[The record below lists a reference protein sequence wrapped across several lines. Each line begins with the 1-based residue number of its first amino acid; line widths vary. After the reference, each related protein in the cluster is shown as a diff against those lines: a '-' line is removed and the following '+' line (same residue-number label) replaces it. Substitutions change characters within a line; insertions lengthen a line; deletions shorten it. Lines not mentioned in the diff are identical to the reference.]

1 MVAICSGIHCY
12 YSSLAAAASLFLS
25 ISSACARAPTGGS
38 FLRCSISRV
47 SLGSIAMDDAHACEA
62 ATDKGLPSGID
73 ASMVDEYASQSKLL
87 QEFVKIPN
95 IGKAWIFSSKNE
107 NTSRAMVSIG
117 QSDLL
122 ANKKRNFLL
131 NSHISKSAAKSV
143 NFQWSPFP
151 IEMSGVSAI
160 VPSPSGEKLLLVRN
174 AEDDSPTKLEIW
186 GPCQLENEIHI
197 PKYVHGSL
205 YADAWFEGISWNQE
219 ETFIAYVAEEPPQP
233 KPEFNDSGYKKE
245 CSSQKDCKSWK
256 GQGDWEDNWG
266 ETYSK
271 KRIPALFV
279 ANISS
284 GEVRTVKGISRSL
297 SVGQVVWSP
306 SSSYSLVFVAWSDDN
321 GFQETPRKLGIVYC
335 YNRPCALYAA
345 PDPFKEEADKPSTDS
360 KADTTAMVKLTA
372 DVSSAFFPRFSPD
385 GKFLVFISAKSAV
398 DSGAHNATNSMHK
411 VDWPADGKL
420 EGSLS
425 VADVVPIVMSPQDGC
440 FPGIYCSGLLRFP
453 WLSDGRTMVL
463 SSVWGSREVILSVNV
478 ASGEVSRVSPL
489 DSDYSW
495 KVLALDNNN
504 ILAVSSSLIT
514 QPQMYY
520 GSESSQTDKSFQW
533 DWQEI
538 SSPFP
543 KPSDKVS
550 SLLADHKFSLLKIPI
565 SNPSDK
571 LPDGAKLPFEAIFV
585 SCKDSTSS
593 PTVVVL
599 HGGPHS
605 VYPSSYSKS
614 LAFLYAQGYNLLVVN
629 YRGSLG
635 FGEEALQ
642 SLPGNI
648 GSQDV
653 NDVLTALDFVTK
665 RGLIDASRVAVVGGS
680 HGGFLTTHLIGQAP
694 ETFVAAAAR
703 NPVCNLSLMVGTTDI
718 PEWCFLEMYG
728 KEGKNC
734 FTESPSAETLAQFYE
749 KSPISHISK
758 VKTPTLFLLGA
769 KDLRVPVSNG
779 LQYART
785 MKERGLETKIIVFPE
800 DNHGLDKPQADYE
813 SFLNI
818 GVWFKKYMS
827 K

>member
-1 MVAICSGIHCY
+1 M
-12 YSSLAAAASLFLS
+12 AS
-25 ISSACARAPTGGS
+25 
-38 FLRCSISRV
+38 
-47 SLGSIAMDDAHACEA
+47 AHPSQ
-62 ATDKGLPSGID
+62 GLPSGMD
-73 ASMVDEYASQSKLL
+73 PSMVDEYASQSKLL
-87 QEFVKIPN
+87 QEFVKIPS
-95 IGKAWIFSSKNE
+95 IGKAWIFTSKDE
-107 NTSRAMVSIG
+107 NASRAMVSVS

-122 ANKKRNFLL
+122 ANKKRSFLL
-131 NSHISKSAAKSV
+131 NTHISKSSSKSV
-143 NFQWSPFP
+143 SFQWSPFP
-151 IEMSGVSAI
+151 VEMSGVSAV

-174 AEDDSPTKLEIW
+174 AEDDDSPTKLEIW
-186 GPCQLENEIHI
+186 GPCQLENEIHVARS
-197 PKYVHGSL
+197 VHGSL
-205 YADAWFEGISWNQE
+205 YADGWFEGISWNQE
-219 ETFIAYVAEEPPQP
+219 ETLIAYVAEEPPQP

-245 CSSQKDCKSWK
+245 GSSQKDCRSWK
-256 GQGDWEDNWG
+256 GQGDIEDSWG
-266 ETYSK
+266 ETYSN

-284 GEVRTVKGISRSL
+284 GEVRALKGIPRSL
-297 SVGQVVWSP
+297 SAGQVIWAP

-321 GFQETPRKLGIVYC
+321 GFQETPRKLGIKYC

-345 PDPFKEEADKPSTDS
+345 ADPFKEEADKPSTDS
-360 KADTTAMVKLTA
+360 NKGDTAALVKLTA
-372 DVSSAFFPRFSPD
+372 DLSSAFFPRFSPD
-385 GKFLVFISAKSAV
+385 GKYLVFISAKSAV

-411 VDWPADGKL
+411 IDWPTDGKL

-425 VADVVPIVMSPQDGC
+425 VSDVVPTVMSPQDGC
-440 FPGIYCSGLLRFP
+440 FPGMYCSGLLRFP
-453 WLSDGRTMVL
+453 WLSDGRTMIL
-463 SSVWGSREVILSVNV
+463 SSAWGSKEVILSINV
-478 ASGEVSRVSPL
+478 ASGEVSRVSPQ

-495 KVLALDNNN
+495 NVLALDNNN
-504 ILAVSSSLIT
+504 ILAVSSSLVT
-514 QPQMYY
+514 LPQMSY
-520 GSESSQTDKSFQW
+520 GFEDSHTDKPCQW

-550 SLLADHKFSLLKIPI
+550 SLLADHKFSVIKIPV

-585 SCKDSTSS
+585 SGKDSACS
-593 PTVVVL
+593 PTIIVL

-605 VYPSSYSKS
+605 VYPSSYSRS

-653 NDVLTALDFVTK
+653 NDVLTALDFVKK

-680 HGGFLTTHLIGQAP
+680 HGGFLTTHLIGQ
-694 ETFVAAAAR
+694 V
-703 NPVCNLSLMVGTTDI
+703 
-718 PEWCFLEMYG
+718 YG

-734 FTESPSAETLAQFYE
+734 FTESPLADTLTQFYQ

-779 LQYART
+779 LQYARAL
-785 MKERGLETKIIVFPE
+785 KERGVDTKIIVFPE
-800 DNHGLDKPQADYE
+800 DIHGLDKPQSDFE

>member
-1 MVAICSGIHCY
+1 M
-12 YSSLAAAASLFLS
+12 AS
-25 ISSACARAPTGGS
+25 
-38 FLRCSISRV
+38 
-47 SLGSIAMDDAHACEA
+47 AHPSQ
-62 ATDKGLPSGID
+62 GLPSGMD
-73 ASMVDEYASQSKLL
+73 PSMVDEYASQSKLL
-87 QEFVKIPN
+87 QEFVKIPS
-95 IGKAWIFSSKNE
+95 IGKAWIFTSKDE
-107 NTSRAMVSIG
+107 NASRAMVSVS

-122 ANKKRNFLL
+122 ANKKRSFLL
-131 NSHISKSAAKSV
+131 NTHISKSSSKSV
-143 NFQWSPFP
+143 SFQWSPFP
-151 IEMSGVSAI
+151 VEMSGVSAV

-174 AEDDSPTKLEIW
+174 AEDDDSPTKLEIW
-186 GPCQLENEIHI
+186 GPCQLENEIHVARS
-197 PKYVHGSL
+197 VHGSL
-205 YADAWFEGISWNQE
+205 YADGWFEGISWNQE
-219 ETFIAYVAEEPPQP
+219 ETLIAYVAEEPPQP

-245 CSSQKDCKSWK
+245 GSSQKDCRSWK
-256 GQGDWEDNWG
+256 GQGDIEDSWG
-266 ETYSK
+266 ETYSN

-284 GEVRTVKGISRSL
+284 GEVRALKGIPRSL
-297 SVGQVVWSP
+297 SAGQVIWAP

-321 GFQETPRKLGIVYC
+321 GFQETPRKLGIKYC

-345 PDPFKEEADKPSTDS
+345 ADPFKEEADKPSTDS
-360 KADTTAMVKLTA
+360 NKGDTAALVKLTA
-372 DVSSAFFPRFSPD
+372 DLSSAFFPRFSPD
-385 GKFLVFISAKSAV
+385 GKYLVFISAKSAV

-411 VDWPADGKL
+411 IDWPTDGKL

-425 VADVVPIVMSPQDGC
+425 VSDVVPTVMSPQDGC
-440 FPGIYCSGLLRFP
+440 FPGMYCSGLLRFP
-453 WLSDGRTMVL
+453 WLSDGRTMIL
-463 SSVWGSREVILSVNV
+463 SSAWGSKEVILSINV
-478 ASGEVSRVSPL
+478 ASGEVSRVSPQ

-495 KVLALDNNN
+495 NVLALDNNN
-504 ILAVSSSLIT
+504 ILAVSSSLVT
-514 QPQMYY
+514 LPQMSY
-520 GSESSQTDKSFQW
+520 GFEDSHTDKPCQW

-550 SLLADHKFSLLKIPI
+550 SLLADHKFSVIKIPV

-585 SCKDSTSS
+585 SGKDSACS
-593 PTVVVL
+593 PTIIVL

-605 VYPSSYSKS
+605 VYPSSYSRS

-653 NDVLTALDFVTK
+653 NDVLTALDFVKK

-703 NPVCNLSLMVGTTDI
+703 NPVCNLQLMVGTTDI
-718 PEWCFLEMYG
+718 PDWCFLEVYG

-734 FTESPSAETLAQFYE
+734 FTESPLADTLTQFYQ

-779 LQYART
+779 LQYARAL
-785 MKERGLETKIIVFPE
+785 KERGVDTKIIVFPE
-800 DNHGLDKPQADYE
+800 DIHGLDKPQSDFE

>member
-1 MVAICSGIHCY
+1 M
-12 YSSLAAAASLFLS
+12 AS
-25 ISSACARAPTGGS
+25 
-38 FLRCSISRV
+38 
-47 SLGSIAMDDAHACEA
+47 DHASE
-62 ATDKGLPSGID
+62 GLPSGMD
-73 ASMVDEYASQSKLL
+73 PSMLDEYASQSKLL
-87 QEFVKIPN
+87 QEFFKIPS
-95 IGKAWIFSSKNE
+95 IGKAWIFNSKNE

-131 NSHISKSAAKSV
+131 SSHISKSASKSV
-143 NFQWSPFP
+143 SFQWSPFP
-151 IEMSGVSAI
+151 IEMSGVSAV

-174 AEDDSPTKLEIW
+174 SEDDSPTKLEIW

-197 PKYVHGSL
+197 AQSIHGSL
-205 YADAWFEGISWNQE
+205 YTDGWFEGISWNQE
-219 ETFIAYVAEEPPQP
+219 ETLIAYVAEEPPQP
-233 KPEFNDSGYKKE
+233 KPEFNDSGYRKE
-245 CSSQKDCKSWK
+245 GSSQKDCKSWK
-256 GQGDWEDNWG
+256 GQGDWEDDWG

-284 GEVRTVKGISRSL
+284 GEVRVVKGITRSL
-297 SVGQVVWSP
+297 SVGQVIWAP

-321 GFQETPRKLGIVYC
+321 GFQETPRKLGIKHC
-335 YNRPCALYAA
+335 FNRPCALYAA
-345 PDPFKEEADKPSTDS
+345 PDPFKEDADKPSTDS
-360 KADTTAMVKLTA
+360 NKGDTTAIVKLTEEL
-372 DVSSAFFPRFSPD
+372 SSAFLPRFSPD
-385 GKFLVFISAKSAV
+385 GKYLVFISAKCAV
-398 DSGAHNATNSMHK
+398 DSGAHNATNSVHK
-411 VDWPADGKL
+411 IDWPADGKV
-420 EGSLS
+420 EGSFS
-425 VADVVPIVMSPQDGC
+425 VDDVVPIIASPQLGC

-453 WLSDGRTMVL
+453 WLSDGRTMIL
-463 SSVWGSREVILSVNV
+463 SSVWGSKEAVLSVNV
-478 ASGEVSRVSPL
+478 VSGEVSRVSPQ

-495 KVLALDNNN
+495 NVLALDNNN
-504 ILAVSSSLIT
+504 ILAVSSSLVT
-514 QPQMYY
+514 PPQMYY
-520 GSESSQTDKSFQW
+520 GFEASQSDKSCHW

-538 SSPFP
+538 PSPFP

-550 SLLADHKFSLLKIPI
+550 SLLANHKFSVLKIPI
-565 SNPSDK
+565 CNASDK
-571 LPDGAKLPFEAIFV
+571 LPDGAKLPFEAMFV
-585 SCKDSTSS
+585 SCKDSASN
-593 PTVVVL
+593 PTIVVL
-599 HGGPHS
+599 HGGPHT

-614 LAFLYAQGYNLLVVN
+614 LAFLHAQGYNLLVVN

-653 NDVLTALDFVTK
+653 NDVLTALEFVIK
-665 RGLIDASRVAVVGGS
+665 KGLIDASRVAVVGGS

-718 PEWCFLEMYG
+718 PEWCFLEIYG

-734 FTESPSAETLAQFYE
+734 FTESPSADILTQFYQ
-749 KSPISHISK
+749 KSPIAHISK

-785 MKERGLETKIIVFPE
+785 LKERGVETKTIVFPE
-800 DNHGLDKPQADYE
+800 DMHGLDKPRSDYE

-818 GVWFKKYMS
+818 GVWFKKYTS

>member
-1 MVAICSGIHCY
+1 MVAICSGLRS
-12 YSSLAAAASLFLS
+12 YSITAAAHIYLS
-25 ISSACARAPTGGS
+25 ASSACARAPATGS
-38 FLRCSISRV
+38 RRSISKA
-47 SLGSIAMDDAHACEA
+47 SLYSKVMASDHASEA
-62 ATDKGLPSGID
+62 LPSGMD
-73 ASMVDEYASQSKLL
+73 PSMLDEYASQSKLL
-87 QEFVKIPN
+87 QEFFKIPS
-95 IGKAWIFSSKNE
+95 IGKAWIFNSKNE

-131 NSHISKSAAKSV
+131 SSHISKSGSKSV
-143 NFQWSPFP
+143 SFQWSPFP
-151 IEMSGVSAI
+151 IEMSGVSAV

-197 PKYVHGSL
+197 AQSVHGSL
-205 YADAWFEGISWNQE
+205 YTDGWFEGISWNQE
-219 ETFIAYVAEEPPQP
+219 ETLIAYIAEEPPQP
-233 KPEFNDSGYKKE
+233 KPEFNDSGYRKE
-245 CSSQKDCKSWK
+245 GLSQKDCKSWK
-256 GQGDWEDNWG
+256 GQGDWEEDWG

-284 GEVRTVKGISRSL
+284 GEVRVVKGITRSL
-297 SVGQVVWSP
+297 SVGQVIWAP
-306 SSSYSLVFVAWSDDN
+306 SSSDNLVFVAWSDDN
-321 GFQETPRKLGIVYC
+321 CFQERPRKLGIKYC

-345 PDPFKEEADKPSTDS
+345 PDPFKEDADKPSIDS
-360 KADTTAMVKLTA
+360 NKGDATAMVKLTA
-372 DVSSAFFPRFSPD
+372 ELSSAFFPRFSPD
-385 GKFLVFISAKSAV
+385 GKYLVFISAKSAV

-411 VDWPADGKL
+411 IDWPADGKV
-420 EGSLS
+420 EGSFS
-425 VADVVPIVMSPQDGC
+425 VDDVVPIIASPQLGG

-453 WLSDGRTMVL
+453 WLSDGRTMIL
-463 SSVWGSREVILSVNV
+463 SSVWGSKEAVLSVNV
-478 ASGEVSRVSPL
+478 VSGEVSRVSPQ

-495 KVLALDNNN
+495 NVLALDNNN
-504 ILAVSSSLIT
+504 ILAVSSSLVT
-514 QPQMYY
+514 PPQMYY
-520 GSESSQTDKSFQW
+520 GFEASHTDKSCHW

-538 SSPFP
+538 PSPFP

-550 SLLADHKFSLLKIPI
+550 SLLANHKFSVLKIPI
-565 SNPSDK
+565 SNASDK
-571 LPDGAKLPFEAIFV
+571 LPDGAKLPFEAMFV
-585 SCKDSTSS
+585 SCKDSASS
-593 PTVVVL
+593 PTIVVL

-614 LAFLYAQGYNLLVVN
+614 LAFLHAQGYNLLVVN

-653 NDVLTALDFVTK
+653 NDVLTALEFVIK
-665 RGLIDASRVAVVGGS
+665 KGLIDASRVAVVGGS

-718 PEWCFLEMYG
+718 PEWCFLEIYG
-728 KEGKNC
+728 KEAKNC
-734 FTESPSAETLAQFYE
+734 FTESPSADILTQFYQ
-749 KSPISHISK
+749 KSPVSHISK

-779 LQYART
+779 LQFARSL
-785 MKERGLETKIIVFPE
+785 KERGVETKTIVFPE
-800 DNHGLDKPQADYE
+800 DMHGLDKPRSDYE

-818 GVWFKKYMS
+818 GVWFKKYTS

>member
-1 MVAICSGIHCY
+1 M
-12 YSSLAAAASLFLS
+12 AS
-25 ISSACARAPTGGS
+25 
-38 FLRCSISRV
+38 
-47 SLGSIAMDDAHACEA
+47 DHASEA
-62 ATDKGLPSGID
+62 LPSGMD
-73 ASMVDEYASQSKLL
+73 PSMLDEYASQSKLL
-87 QEFVKIPN
+87 QEFFKIPS
-95 IGKAWIFSSKNE
+95 IGKAWIFNSKNE

-131 NSHISKSAAKSV
+131 SSHISKSGSKSV
-143 NFQWSPFP
+143 SFQWSPFP
-151 IEMSGVSAI
+151 IEMSGVSAV

-197 PKYVHGSL
+197 AQSVHGSL
-205 YADAWFEGISWNQE
+205 YTDGWFEGISWNQE
-219 ETFIAYVAEEPPQP
+219 ETLIAYVAEEPPQP
-233 KPEFNDSGYKKE
+233 KPEFNDSGYRKNG
-245 CSSQKDCKSWK
+245 SSQKDCKSWK
-256 GQGDWEDNWG
+256 GQGDWEEDWG

-284 GEVRTVKGISRSL
+284 GEVRVVKGITRSL
-297 SVGQVVWSP
+297 SVGQVIWAP
-306 SSSYSLVFVAWSDDN
+306 SSSYNLVFVAWSDDN
-321 GFQETPRKLGIVYC
+321 CFQERPRKLGIKYC

-345 PDPFKEEADKPSTDS
+345 PDPFKEDADKPSIDS
-360 KADTTAMVKLTA
+360 NKGDATAMVKLTA
-372 DVSSAFFPRFSPD
+372 ELSSAFFPRFSPD
-385 GKFLVFISAKSAV
+385 GKYLVFISAKSAV

-411 VDWPADGKL
+411 IDWPADGKV
-420 EGSLS
+420 EGSFS
-425 VADVVPIVMSPQDGC
+425 VDDVVPVIASPQLGG

-453 WLSDGRTMVL
+453 WLSDGRTMIL
-463 SSVWGSREVILSVNV
+463 SSVWGSKEAVLSVNV
-478 ASGEVSRVSPL
+478 VSGEVSRVSPQ

-495 KVLALDNNN
+495 NVLALDNNN
-504 ILAVSSSLIT
+504 ILAVSSSLVT
-514 QPQMYY
+514 PPQMYY
-520 GSESSQTDKSFQW
+520 GFEASHTDKSCHW

-538 SSPFP
+538 PSPFP

-550 SLLADHKFSLLKIPI
+550 SLLANHKFSVLKIPI
-565 SNPSDK
+565 SNASDK
-571 LPDGAKLPFEAIFV
+571 LPDGAKLPFEAMFV
-585 SCKDSTSS
+585 SCKDSASS
-593 PTVVVL
+593 PTIVVL

-614 LAFLYAQGYNLLVVN
+614 LAFLHAQGYNLLVVN

-653 NDVLTALDFVTK
+653 NDVLTALEFVIK
-665 RGLIDASRVAVVGGS
+665 KGLIDASRVAVVGGS

-718 PEWCFLEMYG
+718 PEWCFLEIYG
-728 KEGKNC
+728 KEGKKC
-734 FTESPSAETLAQFYE
+734 FTESPSADILTQFYQ

-779 LQYART
+779 LQFARSL
-785 MKERGLETKIIVFPE
+785 KERGVETKTIVFPE
-800 DNHGLDKPQADYE
+800 DMHGLDKPRSDYE

-818 GVWFKKYMS
+818 GVWFKKYTS